1 MGDTVYVLAG
11 IKPSSLARLEKRG
24 ESVIELISYQGV
36 HSVLQVSE
44 GDKVF
49 LTEDAYEELRRG
61 SEGIVVELLSK
72 DVSPVRVSLDHVD
85 EREIQRARI
94 RVRFLRYGRVKD
106 INRKEGSVTVE
117 VFDFGHPIVI

>member
-1 MGDTVYVLAG
+1 MAG

-36 HSVLQVSE
+36 HSVLRASE

-94 RVRFLRYGRVKD
+94 RVRFLRYGRVRD
-106 INRKEGSVTVE
+106 INREEGSVTVE